1 MLSSPKTLYDYR
13 QELHVSK
20 SQLRTFL
27 MCPQKYCYQYVMGK
41 EWERK
46 SVALVLGSAIHNAVA
61 DYYLSLA
68 NGGSPLSVGE
78 IQDSFIHTWT
88 LDSKGD
94 TPLDYNGKSE
104 DDLLDLGKRML
115 EVFTE
120 EIKPRNIE
128 AIELPFSVP
137 ICDPGTGEVLPVK
150 LVGAFD
156 LIESDEDGNRSII
169 ELKTAARKWSDGQV
183 ETELDPIVY
192 SYAFQEMGYS
202 TNGSETL
209 VRFDVL
215 VKTKKPTLET
225 YFTTKGEKDHRK
237 MLSLFTKVLRA
248 IESGN
253 FYPIHGWQCNG
264 CPFERRCSDDQ

>member
-1 MLSSPKTLYDYR
+1 MEYR
-13 QELHVSK
+13 KELHVSK
-20 SQLRTFL
+20 SQIRTFL
-27 MCPQKYCYQYVMGK
+27 MCPQKYCYQYVLGK
-41 EWERK
+41 EWESK
-46 SVALVLGSAIHNAVA
+46 PVALAFGSAIHGAVA
-61 DYYLSLA
+61 DFYISLA
-68 NGGSPLSVGE
+68 NGGKPLSVKD
-78 IQDSFIHTWT
+78 IQESFMNAWT
-88 LDSKGD
+88 LASKGD

-104 DDLLDLGKRML
+104 NDLLDLGKRML

-120 EIKPRNIE
+120 EIKPRTIE

-137 ICDPGTGEVLPVK
+137 IYDPSTGEELPVK

-183 ETELDPIVY
+183 ETELDPSVY

-215 VKTKKPTLET
+215 TKTKSPSLET
-225 YFTTKGEKDHRK
+225 YFTTRDETDQRK
-237 MLSLFTKVLRA
+237 MLSLFSKVLKA
-248 IESGN
+248 IEKEA
-253 FYPIHGWQCNG
+253 FYPNTGWQCNG
-264 CPFERRCSDDQ
+264 CPFQKQCAEDL